1 MTAIADLNVA
11 LSDRYRLEREVG
23 RGGMATVFLAHDLRV
38 AIKVLRPELGA
49 ILGGDRFLR
58 EIHLTARLRHP
69 HILPVYDSG
78 DASGV
83 LFYVTP
89 LVEGGSLR
97 DRLRREGRL
106 PPAEAVRIAREV
118 ADALA
123 CAHGQ
128 GVIHRGIKP
137 DNILLE
143 SGHATVADFGIA
155 RALSAAGADQVT
167 QAGFVLGTPDYMS
180 PEQALGQ
187 EIDARTDIYALGAVL
202 YEMLAGEPPRNALL
216 TSTAPELPAG
226 AGPHGLASAVARALA
241 RSPADRFQ
249 SAAEL
254 GEALGR
260 AAVDPPAPSVGSRRM
275 AIAIATLCVLVTG
288 AGIWLLLGRGTA
300 RHPAGAGDLRRGGG
314 GIPGL
319 VSRRAT
325 TGVLPHRGRL
335 PQPLPPGVP
344 VRRGAPAHPR
354 PPGRHPGEL
363 VA

>member
-78 DASGV
+78 DAGGV

-216 TSTAPELPAG
+216 TST
-226 AGPHGLASAVARALA
+226 
-241 RSPADRFQ
+241 
-249 SAAEL
+249 
-254 GEALGR
+254 
-260 AAVDPPAPSVGSRRM
+260 
-275 AIAIATLCVLVTG
+275 
-288 AGIWLLLGRGTA
+288 
-300 RHPAGAGDLRRGGG
+300 
-314 GIPGL
+314 
-319 VSRRAT
+319 
-325 TGVLPHRGRL
+325 
-335 PQPLPPGVP
+335 
-344 VRRGAPAHPR
+344 
-354 PPGRHPGEL
+354 
-363 VA
+363 